1 MFIFAR
7 MKISKILLYPFS
19 LLYGGVTALRN
30 KSFDHGFKSI
40 LQIDAPV
47 ISVGN
52 LSVGGTGK
60 SPMVEYLIT
69 LLKNQYQLSVI
80 SRGYGRKTKGYIL
93 ASSTSKASEI
103 GDEPKQILNKFPDI
117 SLAVSE
123 KRAIAIQK
131 LFKPKSNQLF
141 ILDDAFQ
148 HRYVDRDVNILL
160 TSADSLFYRDSVLP
174 AGRLREFRKG
184 ASRANIIIVTKCSDD
199 IDQKK
204 VSKEIRA
211 YNPSAPVF
219 FTKIEY
225 NKLLKSSTNS
235 VELND
240 VKSRPLKVISGIAK
254 PEIFKAYLQEYLGD
268 FDFEIFPDHYQFT
281 SKDIDGFKMFLTT
294 NPDSYILT
302 TEKDYSRLLDFD
314 ISPEF
319 WSRFYY
325 LEIKISFIGGD
336 TEFKNYLTSQLD
348 S

>member
-19 LLYGGVTALRN
+19 LLYGSVTALRN
-30 KSFDHGFKSI
+30 KSFDHGLKSV
-40 LQIDAPV
+40 LHIDAPV

-69 LLKNQYQLSVI
+69 LLKSHYQLTVI

-93 ASSTSKASEI
+93 ASSNSKASEI
-103 GDEPKQILNKFPDI
+103 GDEPKQILSKFPDI

-123 KRAIAIQK
+123 KRAIAIRK

-160 TSADSLFYRDSVLP
+160 TSADSLFYRDAVLP
-174 AGRLREFRKG
+174 AGRLREFRNG

-199 IDQKK
+199 IDQEG
-204 VSKEIRA
+204 VSKEIRI
-211 YNPSAPVF
+211 YNPYAPVF

-225 NKLLKSSTNS
+225 AKVLKSTANS
-235 VELND
+235 IALED
-240 VKSRPLKVISGIAK
+240 IKSRPLKVISGIAK
-254 PEIFKAYLQEYLGD
+254 PEIFKAYLQKSLGD

-281 SKDIDGFKMFLTT
+281 SRDIEGFKLFLTT
-294 NPDSYILT
+294 NPEAYILT

-325 LEIKISFIGGD
+325 LEIKTSFIGGD
-336 TEFKNYLTSQLD
+336 TEFKNCLTSQLD